1 MKRRHLLQW
10 GMGAAGGPMPLRPNP
25 FDSPVHIMITRL
37 LLAAAVGLAS
47 LTPVLAQDTVRIAVT
62 AGPHAQIAEVARK
75 VAERDGL
82 KLQIVE
88 FNDYIQP
95 NAALDAGDVQANSYQ
110 HLPFLQSQI
119 QARGYRITAVGE
131 TVTFP
136 MGFYS
141 RKYKSLADLPRGA
154 KVGIQNDPSNSG
166 RALALL
172 QKYGVLKLKPGAG
185 VSATV
190 ADVVENTKQ
199 LQLLQIEAAQ
209 LPRSLDDLDA
219 SAINTNYAVQAQ
231 LVPTRDAIAIEEARS
246 PYANLLAVRTAD
258 KDKPWVAKLVK
269 AFQSPEVKAFVQA
282 NFSGSVV
289 PAF

>member
-1 MKRRHLLQW
+1 MLLPTRFISIATLALSAF
-10 GMGAAGGPMPLRPNP
+10 AAL
-25 FDSPVHIMITRL
+25 S
-37 LLAAAVGLAS
+37 AQ
-47 LTPVLAQDTVRIAVT
+47 AQDVIKIAVT
-62 AGPHAQIAEVARK
+62 AGPHAQIAEVAKK
-75 VAERDGL
+75 VAERDGV

-119 QARGYRITAVGE
+119 QARGYKISAVGE

-141 RKYKSLADLPRGA
+141 KKFKSLADLPKGA

-166 RALALL
+166 RALSLL
-172 QKYGVLKLKPGAG
+172 QKYGVIKLKSTAG
-185 VSATV
+185 ISATV
-190 ADVVENTKQ
+190 LDVTENVKGIQ
-199 LQLLQIEAAQ
+199 LVQIEAAQ

-219 SAINTNYAVQAQ
+219 SAINTNYAVQAN
-231 LVPTRDAIAIEEARS
+231 LVPTRDAIAIEDAKS
-246 PYANLLAVRTAD
+246 PYANLIAVRTQDAG
-258 KDKPWVAKLVK
+258 KPWAAKLVK

-282 NFSGSVV
+282 NFSGSMV

>member
-1 MKRRHLLQW
+1 VKR
-10 GMGAAGGPMPLRPNP
+10 
-25 FDSPVHIMITRL
+25 RL
-37 LLAAAVGLAS
+37 LLGVALAASALAVH
-47 LTPVLAQDTVRIAVT
+47 AQDTVRIAVT
-62 AGPHAQIAEVARK
+62 AGPHAQIAEVART
-75 VAERDGL
+75 VAARDGL
-82 KLQIVE
+82 VLQIVE
-88 FNDYIQP
+88 FQDYIQP

-119 QARGYRITAVGE
+119 QARGYKITAVGD

-141 RKYKSLADLPRGA
+141 KKVKALDALPKGA

-172 QKYGVLKLKPGAG
+172 QKYGAIKLKPGAG
-185 VSATV
+185 ISATL
-190 ADVVENTKQ
+190 ADIAENPKG
-199 LQLLQIEAAQ
+199 LQIVPLEAAQ

-219 SAINTNYAVQAQ
+219 AAINTNYAVQAN
-231 LVPTRDAIAIEEARS
+231 LVPTRDAIAIEDAKG

-269 AFQSPEVKAFVQA
+269 AFQSPEVKKLVETSFG
-282 NFSGSVV
+282 GSLV

>member
-1 MKRRHLLQW
+1 
-10 GMGAAGGPMPLRPNP
+10 
-25 FDSPVHIMITRL
+25 MITRL

>member
-1 MKRRHLLQW
+1 ML
-10 GMGAAGGPMPLRPNP
+10 P
-25 FDSPVHIMITRL
+25 TRL
-37 LLAAAVGLAS
+37 ISIATLALATLS
-47 LTPVLAQDTVRIAVT
+47 AQAQDVIKIAVT
-62 AGPHAQIAEVARK
+62 AGPHAQIAEVAKK

-119 QARGYRITAVGE
+119 QARGYKISAVGE

-141 RKYKSLADLPRGA
+141 KKFKSLADLPKGA

-166 RALALL
+166 RALSLL
-172 QKYGVLKLKPGAG
+172 QKYGVIKLKPTAG
-185 VSATV
+185 ISATV
-190 ADVVENTKQ
+190 FDVIENPKNIQ
-199 LQLLQIEAAQ
+199 LVQIEAAQ

-219 SAINTNYAVQAQ
+219 SAINTNYAVQAN
-231 LVPTRDAIAIEEARS
+231 LVPTRDAIAIEDAKS
-246 PYANLLAVRTAD
+246 PYANLIAVRTQD
-258 KDKPWVAKLVK
+258 VGRPWVAKLVK
-269 AFQSPEVKAFVQA
+269 AFQSPEVKKLVEAS
-282 NFSGSVV
+282 FSGSMV

>member
-1 MKRRHLLQW
+1 ML
-10 GMGAAGGPMPLRPNP
+10 
-25 FDSPVHIMITRL
+25 TRL
-37 LLAAAVGLAS
+37 LSTAT
-47 LTPVLAQDTVRIAVT
+47 LTLVALSAQAQDVIKIAVT
-62 AGPHAQIAEVARK
+62 AGPHAQIAEVAKK

-119 QARGYRITAVGE
+119 QARGYKISAVGE

-141 RKYKSLADLPRGA
+141 KKFKSLADLPNGA

-166 RALALL
+166 RALSLL
-172 QKYGVLKLKPGAG
+172 QKYGVIKLKPTAG
-185 VSATV
+185 ISATV
-190 ADVVENTKQ
+190 LDVIDNPKNIQ
-199 LQLLQIEAAQ
+199 LVQIEAAQ

-219 SAINTNYAVQAQ
+219 SAINTNYAVQAN
-231 LVPTRDAIAIEEARS
+231 LVPTRDAIAIEDAKS
-246 PYANLLAVRTAD
+246 PYANLIAVRTQD
-258 KDKPWVAKLVK
+258 VGKPWVPKLVK
-269 AFQSPEVKAFVQA
+269 AFQSPEVKKLVEAS
-282 NFSGSVV
+282 FSGSMV

>member
-1 MKRRHLLQW
+1 MFK
-10 GMGAAGGPMPLRPNP
+10 
-25 FDSPVHIMITRL
+25 RL
-37 LLAAAVGLAS
+37 LSVAVTAFMLVTAS
-47 LTPVLAQDTVRIAVT
+47 QAQEAIRIAVT
-62 AGPHAQIAEVARK
+62 AGPHARIAEVAKK

-82 KLQIVE
+82 TLQIVE
-88 FNDYIQP
+88 FQDYIQP

-119 QARGYRITAVGE
+119 QARGYKISAVGD

-141 RKYKSLADLPRGA
+141 RKHKSLTDLPKGA

-172 QKYGVLKLKPGAG
+172 QKYGVVKLRPGAG
-185 VSATV
+185 ISATV
-190 ADVVENTKQ
+190 ADVVDNPKG
-199 LQLLQIEAAQ
+199 LQIIQIEAAQ

-219 SAINTNYAVQAQ
+219 SAINTNYALQAK
-231 LVPTRDAIAIEEARS
+231 LVPTRDAIAIEDAKS
-246 PYANLLAVRTAD
+246 PYANLLAVRTQD
-258 KDKPWVAKLVK
+258 KDKPWVGKLVK
-269 AFQSPEVKAFVQA
+269 AFQSPEVKAFVETS
-282 NFSGSVV
+282 FSGSMV

>member
-1 MKRRHLLQW
+1 MLPIRFLSI
-10 GMGAAGGPMPLRPNP
+10 AAL
-25 FDSPVHIMITRL
+25 T
-37 LLAAAVGLAS
+37 LAAFSAQ
-47 LTPVLAQDTVRIAVT
+47 AQDVIKIAVT
-62 AGPHAQIAEVARK
+62 AGPHAQIAEVAKK

-119 QARGYRITAVGE
+119 QARGYKISSVGE

-141 RKYKSLADLPRGA
+141 KKFKSLADLPKGA

-166 RALALL
+166 RALSLL
-172 QKYGVLKLKPGAG
+172 QKYGVIKLKPTAG
-185 VSATV
+185 ISATV
-190 ADVVENTKQ
+190 LDVTENPKNIQ
-199 LQLLQIEAAQ
+199 LVQIEAAQ

-219 SAINTNYAVQAQ
+219 SAINTNYAVQAN
-231 LVPTRDAIAIEEARS
+231 LVPTRDAIAIEDAKS
-246 PYANLLAVRTAD
+246 PYANLIAVRTQD
-258 KDKPWVAKLVK
+258 VGKPWVAKLVK
-269 AFQSPEVKAFVQA
+269 AFQSPEVKKLVES
-282 NFSGSVV
+282 NFSGSMV

>member
-1 MKRRHLLQW
+1 VKR
-10 GMGAAGGPMPLRPNP
+10 
-25 FDSPVHIMITRL
+25 RL
-37 LLAAAVGLAS
+37 LLGVALAASVLAAQ
-47 LTPVLAQDTVRIAVT
+47 AQDTVRIGVT
-62 AGPHAQIAEVARK
+62 AGPHAQIAEVART
-75 VAERDGL
+75 VAARDGL
-82 KLQIVE
+82 VLQIVE
-88 FNDYIQP
+88 FQDYIQP
-95 NAALDAGDVQANSYQ
+95 NAALDAGDLQANSYQ

-119 QARGYRITAVGE
+119 KARGYKITPVGD

-141 RKYKSLADLPRGA
+141 KKVKSLDALPKGA

-172 QKYGVLKLKPGAG
+172 QKYGAIKLKPGAG
-185 VSATV
+185 VSATL
-190 ADVVENTKQ
+190 ADIAENPKG
-199 LQLLQIEAAQ
+199 LQIVPLEAAQ

-219 SAINTNYAVQAQ
+219 AAINTNYAVQAN
-231 LVPTRDAIAIEEARS
+231 LVPTRDAIALEDAKG

-269 AFQSPEVKAFVQA
+269 AFQSPEVKKLVESSFG
-282 NFSGSVV
+282 GSLV

>member
-1 MKRRHLLQW
+1 MRLHRR
-10 GMGAAGGPMPLRPNP
+10 
-25 FDSPVHIMITRL
+25 TL
-37 LLAAAVGLAS
+37 LLSTLLLIAAAA
-47 LTPVLAQDTVRIAVT
+47 PAIAQETIKIAVT
-62 AGPHAQIAEVARK
+62 AGPHAQIAEVAKK

-119 QARGYRITAVGE
+119 QARGYRISAVGN

-141 RKYKSLADLPRGA
+141 KKYKSLADLPPGA

-172 QKYGVLKLKPGAG
+172 QKYGVIKLKPTAG
-185 VSATV
+185 ISATV
-190 ADVVENTKQ
+190 QDVVENPKK
-199 LQLLQIEAAQ
+199 LQIVQIEAAQ

-219 SAINTNYAVQAQ
+219 SAINTNYAVQAK
-231 LVPTRDAIAIEEARS
+231 LVPTRDAIAIEDPKN
-246 PYANLLAVRTAD
+246 PYANLLAVRTED

-269 AFQSPEVKAFVQA
+269 AFQSPEVKQLVEST
-282 NFSGSVV
+282 FSGSMV